1 MPASQGTP
9 TIWEKIGAVFNLDG
23 AQNAAILAGDQRDLS
38 KAEQDVLA
46 IFQPI
51 LNSAEGTGL
60 SDLVSMLQGILTLVP
75 GVSTVS
81 GAVQIVTS
89 VLQGEAGPLAA
100 QAKALGQTSL
110 TTLVSAALA
119 ALGKVNLPIA

>member
-1 MPASQGTP
+1 MPAADGTP
-9 TIWEKIGAVFNLDG
+9 TIWEKIGAVFNLEG
-23 AQNAAILAGDQRDLS
+23 AENATILAGDQRDLTQ
-38 KAEQDVLA
+38 AEQDVLA
-46 IFQPI
+46 LFKPI
-51 LNSAEGTGL
+51 LSSAESTGL
-60 SDLVSMLQGILTLVP
+60 SDLTSMLQGILTLVP

-89 VLQGEAGPLAA
+89 VLAGEAGPLAA

-119 ALGKVNLPIA
+119 ALGKVNLPVS